1 MDGDDDDGDQVARQP
16 GVLYC
21 DNTMMDGGRGGRA
34 NTDQVLSYMTEDE
47 GIAQVFCESAVE
59 NGTVF
64 RTATQMR
71 YGDIGMKSGWQ
82 SANALGEARFGLVE
96 VNGQQVYQE
105 VDERP
110 LPGLATITTHPAYEK
125 YNLCDGNNGVQPEFQ
140 FSDGMCVVSTLKV
153 GAIMRVYSFR
163 DDTAKETVLA
173 GETLFSIDGSMN
185 GCKLEIVVELPVPSE
200 GDFSFKLRMF
210 LHHDTREAEMMAGLT
225 HDMND
230 AEPLGEVLLTTS
242 ADPDFSMTMSKKL
255 ICKNT
260 EQAVTGVT
268 IDDADFPMFTFT
280 VPRANVENCG
290 SIFFDPKISPMG
302 ASAGRTAVA
311 DQSEFSSAF
320 AISASAI
327 SALLVLVQA

>member
-1 MDGDDDDGDQVARQP
+1 V
-16 GVLYC
+16 
-21 DNTMMDGGRGGRA
+21 N
-34 NTDQVLSYMTEDE
+34 SDE
-47 GIAQVFCESAVE
+47 Q
-59 NGTVF
+59 
-64 RTATQMR
+64 
-71 YGDIGMKSGWQ
+71 
-82 SANALGEARFGLVE
+82 
-96 VNGQQVYQE
+96 
-105 VDERP
+105 P

-125 YNLCDGNNGVQPEFQ
+125 YNLCDANDGEFQ

-153 GAIMRVYSFR
+153 GAVIRVYSFR

-185 GCKLEIVVELPVPSE
+185 GCKLEIVVELPVPSS

-210 LHHDTREAEMMAGLT
+210 LHHDTREAELMAGLT

-230 AEPLGEVLLTTS
+230 AEPLGEVVLTTS

-268 IDDADFPMFTFT
+268 INDADSPTFTFT

-290 SIFFDPKISPMG
+290 SVFFDPKIAPMG

-311 DQSEFSSAF
+311 VQPDDTGSPTDDDTGSPSDDDTGSPSDDDTGSPSDDDTGSRSDDDTNTASSSAF

-327 SALLVLVQA
+327 SALLVLVQARHGFF